1 MRQLVIEPA
10 SGEDVT
16 AYLRMRDEAAEQMV
30 ARGIVQWRP
39 GELTEDAL
47 RRWAVD
53 GEIFAARLDGT
64 LVGGLFVMWSDP
76 VFWGDRDDKAG
87 YTHGLLVDR
96 RLKGEGLG
104 RRLLAFAEEHIRDSG
119 RALSRLDTVTTNAVL
134 RGYYRAAGYR
144 EVGERTFEGGKV
156 LAHGAPIGA
165 VTLFEKSL

>member
-1 MRQLVIEPA
+1 MRHLVIEPA
-10 SGEDVT
+10 SGADVA

-47 RRWAVD
+47 HRWAAD

-64 LVGGLFVMWSDP
+64 LVGGLFVLWSDP
-76 VFWGDRDDKAG
+76 VFWGDREEKAG

-96 RLKGEGLG
+96 RLKGQGLG
-104 RRLLAFAEEHIRDSG
+104 RRLLTFAEEHIRASG
-119 RALSRLDTVTTNAVL
+119 RYLSRLDTVTTNDVL
-134 RGYYRAAGYR
+134 RRYYRAAGYR
-144 EVGERTFEGGKV
+144 EVGERAFDDGKV
-156 LAHGAPIGA
+156 LAHGAPIGS